1 METLKTI
8 FKGNNRRLKT
18 IRFDQGGKFKSNVK
32 KYLDKENFHV
42 FYTQNSQIKSNYAER
57 VIRTIKN
64 RIYSYFMGK
73 QTYKYIDVLHKIV
86 DSYNNTPHQSL
97 GGSTPSSV
105 TKNNEDKSIFIQYCV
120 RKTKHKELLNKKHFI
135 SSKSMISLEFHI

>member
-42 FYTQNSQIKSNYAER
+42 FYTQNS
-57 VIRTIKN
+57 
-64 RIYSYFMGK
+64 
-73 QTYKYIDVLHKIV
+73 
-86 DSYNNTPHQSL
+86 
-97 GGSTPSSV
+97 
-105 TKNNEDKSIFIQYCV
+105 
-120 RKTKHKELLNKKHFI
+120 
-135 SSKSMISLEFHI
+135 